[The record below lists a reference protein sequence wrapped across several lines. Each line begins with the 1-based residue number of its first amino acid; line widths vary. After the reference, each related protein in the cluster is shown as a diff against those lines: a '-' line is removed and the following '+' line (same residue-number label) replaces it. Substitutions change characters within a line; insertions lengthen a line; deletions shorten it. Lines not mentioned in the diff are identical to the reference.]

1 MKKLKELWN
10 EERKKVI
17 LYSSITIISII
28 LLIVIGV
35 VLYNVLKKYDYN
47 EVEQIMIT
55 SSKKYLRAN
64 QSLYPTEDSPVTTID
79 TSTLISGKYMKELGK
94 LSKDTGCFGEVNIYY
109 NDDNYYFIPSLTCAN
124 YKTKSLK
131 EKILETEE
139 RKEKNEEGLHSL
151 NDYYTYRGEYVK
163 NYISFGGFLWRIV
176 KFNNEKIYIILA
188 DTINNKTMY
197 VYDDRYNETIESN
210 RGKNSFESSRIYLS
224 LRDIYNKDFA
234 NYHQYILTSPA
245 CVHQRNDKE
254 QNNTGTTECYTT
266 FNTKISMLPVYDYI
280 NASIDPLCTS
290 ANSRN
295 CSNYN
300 YLSNSKNKWWL
311 LNGTNENTYEVYG
324 INSGRIELDYA
335 SGKKDLRPVFVIS
348 SELVYKKGD
357 GTESNPYTFYE
368 Y

>member
-1 MKKLKELWN
+1 MKKLKELWK

-17 LYSSITIISII
+17 LYGSITIISII
-28 LLIVIGV
+28 LLIIVGVI
-35 VLYNVLKKYDYN
+35 LYNVLKRYNYN
-47 EVEQIMIT
+47 EVEQIMVT

-64 QSLYPTEDSPVTTID
+64 QSLYPTKENPITTID
-79 TSTLISGKYMKELGK
+79 ASTLITGKYMKEFGK

-109 NDDNYYFIPSLTCAN
+109 NEENYLFLPTLTCAN
-124 YKTKSLK
+124 YETKSLK
-131 EKILETEE
+131 DKILETE
-139 RKEKNEEGLHSL
+139 KIIDSNTEGLYSL

-176 KFNNEKIYIILA
+176 KFNEEQTYIILA

-197 VYDDRYNETIESN
+197 AYDDRYNETVESN
-210 RGKNSFESSRIYLS
+210 RGKNNFENSRVYLS
-224 LRDIYNKDFA
+224 LRDIYNQDFT
-234 NYHQYILTSPA
+234 NYHQYILTHAA
-245 CVHQRNDKE
+245 CVHPRNDKE
-254 QNNTGTTECYTT
+254 QNNTGTTECFTT
-266 FNTKISMLPVYDYI
+266 FDTKISMLPVYDYI
-280 NASIDPLCTS
+280 NASLDLLCTN

-311 LNGTNENTYEVYG
+311 LNGTNENTYEVYSV
-324 INSGRIELDYA
+324 NSGRIDLDYA
-335 SGKKDLRPVFVIS
+335 SGKKDLRPVFVLS

-357 GTESNPYTFYE
+357 GTLENPYTFYE